1 MSTKFEDC
9 VTRGRRAHGSKFTT
23 KTLDKRFID
32 YFNSGVRIRVDFG
45 DGLVQQGTVG
55 VTGGWRPVF
64 LLMLRSD
71 SIGST
76 WTLGK
81 NDTIVGVQKGKRYY
95 PPTNGRG

>member
-1 MSTKFEDC
+1 MSTKYDDY
-9 VTRGRRAHGSKFTT
+9 VARGKKAHGDKFSA
-23 KTLDKRFID
+23 KTLDKRFVP
-32 YFNSGVRIRVDFG
+32 YFESGARIRVDFG
-45 DGLVQQGTVG
+45 DGVIQQGTVG

-71 SIGST
+71 SVGSS

-95 PPTNGRG
+95 PPNGTA